1 MFVRLE
7 DVQLVFQ
14 NVCFS
19 KMQLKSYSIFI
30 LSQIITQKKN
40 PPKKNIIFSLFLKK
54 KFLVIV
60 FTLSPA
66 TAPPRLRWQEDYL
79 ISD

>member
-30 LSQIITQKKN
+30 LSQIITQKKKN
-40 PPKKNIIFSLFLKK
+40 PKKNIIFSLFLKK
-54 KFLVIV
+54 IF
-60 FTLSPA
+60 
-66 TAPPRLRWQEDYL
+66 
-79 ISD
+79 

>member
-30 LSQIITQKKN
+30 LSQIITQKT
-40 PPKKNIIFSLFLKK
+40 PPQKKHYFQLIFKK

-66 TAPPRLRWQEDYL
+66 TAPPRLR
-79 ISD
+79 

>member
-1 MFVRLE
+1 MF
-7 DVQLVFQ
+7 FQ
-14 NVCFS
+14 DATEKLQYIYF
-19 KMQLKSYSIFI
+19 KSDNHAK
-30 LSQIITQKKN
+30 KKN
-40 PPKKNIIFSLFLKK
+40 PKKNIIFSLFLKK